1 MPFFFPLE
9 PRICETGPG
18 SLSGATPENPR
29 ERRRG
34 AGEDSAGGL
43 FGVPPQSQ
51 PRPHLRG
58 GGTLRRWTNQHL
70 PALTWPPP
78 PGSREPR
85 FSKGRAELS
94 GALTRSRGS
103 FSPNSLQPWGSL
115 VGLSRPSSSA
125 SSSYSRYTPLP
136 CLTPA
141 GTFLRGQAGSARGGG
156 VGERAGLGCLGPRLS
171 GKACEDSPGWVCR
184 AGHAC
189 DPASLFSPLPLG
201 AGLLAAARGLRAVPG
216 RLRGS

>member
-1 MPFFFPLE
+1 MGRLCFQSDSDASPLSFPQGTETIFFVCGGEWVAFFFFPLE

-34 AGEDSAGGL
+34 AGEDSAGGR
-43 FGVPPQSQ
+43 FGVPPQIQ

-78 PGSREPR
+78 PSGSREPR

-103 FSPNSLQPWGSL
+103 FSSHSLQPWGSL
-115 VGLSRPSSSA
+115 VGLSCPSSSA
-125 SSSYSRYTPLP
+125 SSSYSRYSIALP
-136 CLTPA
+136 DPCRDVPQRA
-141 GTFLRGQAGSARGGG
+141 GG
-156 VGERAGLGCLGPRLS
+156 VRTRRWRRGESRTGL
-171 GKACEDSPGWVCR
+171 PGAKVVR
-184 AGHAC
+184 E
-189 DPASLFSPLPLG
+189 SL
-201 AGLLAAARGLRAVPG
+201 
-216 RLRGS
+216 